1 MTNFVCMFVCPSAK
15 CVNVKGTRR
24 MFVHGVAHA
33 IGNAGVS
40 SVVIFGS
47 VTACQWLQM
56 RRKGRL

>member
-1 MTNFVCMFVCPSAK
+1 MCMFVY
-15 CVNVKGTRR
+15 
-24 MFVHGVAHA
+24 GVAHA